1 MASTMYARMA
11 TQIPYAVMY
20 GIADKASTTAIT
32 AIMSEA
38 MNTKPHGRI
47 RGAMLGPIHSANRP
61 DPPAHRVSFYLFN
74 LLSKEAC
81 VRRNIDR
88 PRCHTKTA
96 EEISLNEAA
105 RGPRRHH

>member
-1 MASTMYARMA
+1 M
-11 TQIPYAVMY
+11 
-20 GIADKASTTAIT
+20 
-32 AIMSEA
+32 
-38 MNTKPHGRI
+38 KPHGRI
-47 RGAMLGPIHSANRP
+47 RGAMLGAIHSANRP
-61 DPPAHRVSFYLFN
+61 DPPAHHVSFYLFN

-105 RGPRRHH
+105 RLPMIAPNAEVTVCSA

>member
-1 MASTMYARMA
+1 M
-11 TQIPYAVMY
+11 
-20 GIADKASTTAIT
+20 
-32 AIMSEA
+32 
-38 MNTKPHGRI
+38 KPHGRI

-61 DPPAHRVSFYLFN
+61 DPPAHHVSFYLFN

-105 RGPRRHH
+105 RLPMIAQRGSHRMFGLGRQFAT